1 MQVFSSTDLNFSDSA
16 IDHFLSSL
24 ENRGKGVGIKMELK
38 KQDVQAMNIF
48 LIMLTLLMM
57 TVLFSKKMDAKF
69 LLITAV

>member
-1 MQVFSSTDLNFSDSA
+1 MAKV
-16 IDHFLSSL
+16 L
-24 ENRGKGVGIKMELK
+24 ELRLELK